1 MQTPTLSK
9 LRKWTP
15 LLNEKESQPLLASI
29 HEIADVLETRPK
41 GQGEPLGAQLG
52 EGDASIA
59 VFFAYLQAAGL
70 RKGAADLAFQFLTA
84 ATEALPTQTM
94 GPSLYGGFTGIAWA
108 AQHVTGL
115 LSDSP
120 EDLGEDIDLA
130 LETYLSRTPWQTDY
144 DLIVGL
150 VGIGVYCLERGNSP
164 VAQHCLELIVERF
177 DELAEKDSDG
187 MRWFTGPHLLPAHQL
202 KDYPNGYYNLGLAH
216 GIPGVIAL
224 LGRIHEAGI
233 AQEKSLQ
240 LLDGAVRWLL
250 QQHLPANAYSCF
262 PCFVLR
268 EKQMEDSRLAWCYGD
283 AGLAAALLLAA
294 RAVGNQAWA
303 EEAIAIARKG
313 ATRDPEKCFV
323 KDVCFCHGTA
333 GLAHVFNRFYQATH
347 DPVFAQ
353 ACRYWLDRTLQF
365 RKPGTGAAGYLVLA
379 PDDETTVSWKEKFG
393 LIEGVAGVGLT
404 MLAAVSEIEPS
415 WDRMFMV
422 DIPPLPSNHD

>member
-1 MQTPTLSK
+1 MQTSTLSK

-15 LLNEKESQPLLASI
+15 LLNENESQPLLASI
-29 HEIADVLETRPK
+29 HEIADVLQTRLK
-41 GQGEPLGAQLG
+41 AEGEALSPQLSEGAG
-52 EGDASIA
+52 AIA
-59 VFFAYLQAAGL
+59 VFFAYLQMAGL
-70 RKGAADLAFQFLTA
+70 RDGDAALAFQFLNA

-108 AQHVTGL
+108 AQHITGL

-120 EDLGEDIDLA
+120 EDLGEEIDLA

-164 VAQHCLELIVERF
+164 AARRCLELIVERF
-177 DELAEKDSDG
+177 DELAEKDGDG
-187 MRWFTGPHLLPAHQL
+187 VRWFTKPDLLPPHQL

-233 AQEKSLQ
+233 AREKSFQ

-250 QQHLPANAYSCF
+250 RQRLSSNAYSCF

-268 EKQMEDSRLAWCYGD
+268 ERTMEDSRLAWCYGD
-283 AGLAAALLLAA
+283 AGLAAAFLVAA
-294 RAVGNQAWA
+294 RAAGNQAWA

-313 ATRDPEKCFV
+313 ATRDPEKCYV

-333 GLAHVFNRFYQATH
+333 GLAHIFNRFYQATR

-353 ACRYWLDRTLQF
+353 ACRYWLDQTLQA

-379 PDDETTVSWKEKFG
+379 PDDENTVSWKERFG
-393 LIEGVAGVGLT
+393 LIEGIAGVGLT
-404 MLAAVSEIEPS
+404 MLAAVSDIEPS
-415 WDRMFMV
+415 WDRIFMV
-422 DIPPLPSNHD
+422 DIPPLPPNHD

>member
-15 LLNEKESQPLLASI
+15 LLNEDESQPLLTSI
-29 HEIADVLETRPK
+29 HEIADVLQTRLK
-41 GQGEPLGAQLG
+41 VEGEEFNPHVSEGA
-52 EGDASIA
+52 AAIA
-59 VFFAYLQAAGL
+59 VFFAYLQMAGL
-70 RKGAADLAFQFLTA
+70 RDGAAELAVQFLNA
-84 ATEALPTQTM
+84 ATEALATQTM

-120 EDLGEDIDLA
+120 EDLGEEIDLA
-130 LETYLSRTPWQTDY
+130 LETYLNRSPWQADY

-164 VAQHCLELIVERF
+164 AARRCLELIVERF
-177 DELAEKDSDG
+177 DELAEKDDEG
-187 MRWFTGPHLLPAHQL
+187 IRWFSGPHLLPPHQL

-224 LGRIHEAGI
+224 LGRTCAAGI
-233 AQEKSLQ
+233 AREKSFQ
-240 LLDGAVRWLL
+240 LLEGAVRWLL

-262 PCFVLR
+262 PCFMLR
-268 EKQMEDSRLAWCYGD
+268 DRKMEDSRLAWCYGD
-283 AGLAAALLLAA
+283 AGLAAALLVAA

-303 EEAIAIARKG
+303 EEAIAIAGKG
-313 ATRDPEKCFV
+313 ATRDPEKCFT

-333 GLAHVFNRFYQATH
+333 GLAHVFNRFYHATH

-353 ACRYWLDRTLQF
+353 ACRYWLDQTLQA

-379 PDDETTVSWKEKFG
+379 PDDETTVSWKERFG
-393 LIEGVAGVGLT
+393 LIEGIAGVGLT
-404 MLAAVSEIEPS
+404 MLAAVSEIEPA
-415 WDRMFMV
+415 WDRIFMV
-422 DIPPLPSNHD
+422 DIPPLPLNHD